1 MISSIGSSSSSWF
14 SMPDW
19 SSGTDN
25 SLGSFYADSN
35 SSLAD
40 AFSTAAGN
48 QLDGTVN
55 LVSDAA
61 AKRLGITLPS
71 SSTSTTSSTA
81 SSPSSTPPSTSSP
94 PPPSGGPSS
103 AYTNIDQFLASLDGN
118 PAVPAASTSSA
129 SGNFDINS
137 YLSSLDQIT
146 ATNPFTAKV
155 PQNPTGANFSVD
167 SYLATLDSIIPP
179 PPQLVNVT
187 A

>member
-25 SLGSFYADSN
+25 SLGSLYSDAD

-55 LVSDAA
+55 LASDAA

-71 SSTSTTSSTA
+71 SSSSSTSSTTSSPSSSTSTA
-81 SSPSSTPPSTSSP
+81 SSTTSS
-94 PPPSGGPSS
+94 SGGPTN

-118 PAVPAASTSSA
+118 PAVPAVSSSSA
-129 SGNFDINS
+129 SGNFDLNS

-146 ATNPFTAKV
+146 AANPLTPKV
-155 PQNPTGANFSVD
+155 PQVPT
-167 SYLATLDSIIPP
+167 
-179 PPQLVNVT
+179 
-187 A
+187 